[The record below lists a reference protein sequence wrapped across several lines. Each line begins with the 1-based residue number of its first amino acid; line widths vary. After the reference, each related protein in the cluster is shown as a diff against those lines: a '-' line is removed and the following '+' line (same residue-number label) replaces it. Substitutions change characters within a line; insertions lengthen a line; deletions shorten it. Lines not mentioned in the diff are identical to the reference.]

1 MVGLHFHN
9 KMWLYTIFTL
19 GCLSTLATS
28 QSNYDKQAPS
38 IIFDPEDEGVLP
50 AFGTLNGSVTDLDTL
65 PATIMLK
72 KTKAVLSCAAGYLNV
87 DMEFDKP
94 FYGIVYADFDRNSAC
109 KITGDGATSSQIKL
123 PLKGCGTL
131 QSPARVFTNNIIVRF
146 HPSFEIVGDEVITII
161 CRYPPPIVP
170 PPVLPGPLILPP
182 AEEIRSLAPLREFEI
197 LLIICAI
204 IFLALMLLGIGC
216 SYYCLKRRNIKV
228 VKRRPASTLGSEIT
242 KISEPISMFD
252 GLKIPR
258 AHAEDTSGSEE
269 MTESVRSEM
278 CSDIVS
284 TASEDDITSAY
295 SDTPFELPEGAV
307 FAQLHAPPIPGFD
320 VKTKVKKGQAP
331 MFSDVESNATS
342 ESELVL
348 RAQEQYLTTILERT
362 DTTTLE
368 TLERI
373 RRAEAQA
380 GPPPVHARVRVV
392 NKAGVSDH
400 SELESESEYSQ
411 ISDYYQEKVRLATAE
426 QTNFTLGLQDSGLL
440 RQQEEEEEMKR
451 EEKVRQERIKLE
463 EEIRMSRSNQ
473 QQQLDE
479 DVRMSRMNQQ
489 TTHHQDHQE
498 RQERHLHQEQHHH
511 EQHLHQEH
519 LHQEHHQQQRLHQ
532 EHHQQQGLH
541 QGHHQ
546 QQRLNQEHLHQ
557 QDHRQ
562 RQHRTQVEHHQN
574 VVASDL
580 ITPVI
585 LERATATMRVSPPK
599 NNFDVLIRV
608 LEEPDYLGGGTEIDD
623 DVSSVHSVLTEEERF
638 RLREVIMTDER
649 IQTILKE
656 THTTEKMLML
666 KDYRKIEQAI
676 HPQKW
681 DVLIRIIDNA
691 DQAAAR
697 RSSMDDKSSVTTY
710 GGRKTTGSSVTAQEM
725 RSMSEVMVDYGYKDN
740 QSGYSGRS
748 SDYTQAV
755 GSTADRSGTEIMET
769 DHYIEAAAATVA
781 ASSATF
787 FHQSDTATYREE
799 RR

>member
-1 MVGLHFHN
+1 MGVSVSQKAQHVLLTKTKKNTVNFKKTKSFRASRGALMAN
-9 KMWLYTIFTL
+9 SPTMWWFFVLFL
-19 GCLSTLATS
+19 GQALA
-28 QSNYDKQAPS
+28 QSNYEKQAPS
-38 IIFDPEDEGVLP
+38 ITYELDDEGVLP
-50 AFGTLNGSVTDLDTL
+50 AFGTLNGSVTELDTL
-65 PATIMLK
+65 NATIMLK
-72 KTKAVLSCAAGYLNV
+72 KTKAELNCGAGYLNV
-87 DMEFDKP
+87 KMTFDKP

-109 KITGDGATSSQIKL
+109 KITGDGATSATINL

-170 PPVLPGPLILPP
+170 PPVLPGPLVLP
-182 AEEIRSLAPLREFEI
+182 AVEEIRSLSPLREFEI
-197 LLIICAI
+197 LMIICAI
-204 IFLALMLLGIGC
+204 IFLGLLLLGIGC
-216 SYYCLKRRNIKV
+216 SYYCLKRRNVKI

-242 KISEPISMFD
+242 KISEPISVFD

-269 MTESVRSEM
+269 MTESVRSEVP
-278 CSDIVS
+278 SDVIS
-284 TASEDDITSAY
+284 TASEDDLTSAY
-295 SDTPFELPEGAV
+295 SDASFRIPEGAV
-307 FAQLHAPPIPGFD
+307 FAQLHAPPAPGFD
-320 VKTKVKKGQAP
+320 IKTKVKKGGASII
-331 MFSDVESNATS
+331 SDVESTATS
-342 ESELVL
+342 ESEMVL

-373 RRAEAQA
+373 RKAEAQA

-426 QTNFTLGLQDSGLL
+426 QTSFTLGLQDSGLL
-440 RQQEEEEEMKR
+440 RQQEEDEEMKR
-451 EEKVRQERIKLE
+451 EEKVRQERMKLE
-463 EEIRMSRSNQ
+463 EEIKMSRSNQ
-473 QQQLDE
+473 KQQQLDE
-479 DVRMSRMNQQ
+479 DVRMARMHQQ
-489 TTHHQDHQE
+489 Q
-498 RQERHLHQEQHHH
+498 
-511 EQHLHQEH
+511 H
-519 LHQEHHQQQRLHQ
+519 LHQEHHQQHLHQ
-532 EHHQQQGLH
+532 EHHQQH
-541 QGHHQ
+541 I
-546 QQRLNQEHLHQ
+546 Q
-557 QDHRQ
+557 QDHRP
-562 RQHRTQVEHHQN
+562 RHHRTEVEHHQN

-608 LEEPDYLGGGTEIDD
+608 LEEPDYLGGGTEIED

-656 THTTEKMLML
+656 THTTEKMLQL
-666 KDYRKIEQAI
+666 KDYRQIEQVI

-691 DQAAAR
+691 DQTAAR
-697 RSSMDDKSSVTTY
+697 RSSMDDKSSTTTY
-710 GGRKTTGSSVTAQEM
+710 GGRKTTGSSVTAQEL
-725 RSMSEVMVDYGYKDN
+725 RSMTEVMVDYGYNDN
-740 QSGYSGRS
+740 RSGYSGRS

-787 FHQSDTATYREE
+787 FHQTDTATYREE

>member
-1 MVGLHFHN
+1 MG
-9 KMWLYTIFTL
+9 
-19 GCLSTLATS
+19 
-28 QSNYDKQAPS
+28 
-38 IIFDPEDEGVLP
+38 
-50 AFGTLNGSVTDLDTL
+50 
-65 PATIMLK
+65 
-72 KTKAVLSCAAGYLNV
+72 
-87 DMEFDKP
+87 
-94 FYGIVYADFDRNSAC
+94 
-109 KITGDGATSSQIKL
+109 SQIKL

-131 QSPARVFTNNIIVRF
+131 QGPARVFTNNIIVRF

-170 PPVLPGPLILPP
+170 PPVLPGPLVLP
-182 AEEIRSLAPLREFEI
+182 AVEEIRSLAPLREFEI
-197 LLIICAI
+197 LMIICAI
-204 IFLALMLLGIGC
+204 IFLGLLLLGIGC
-216 SYYCLKRRNIKV
+216 SYYCLKRRNVKI

-269 MTESVRSEM
+269 MTESVRSE
-278 CSDIVS
+278 IVS
-284 TASEDDITSAY
+284 DVVSTESEPDITSCY
-295 SDTPFELPEGAV
+295 SDASFALPQGTV
-307 FAQLHAPPIPGFD
+307 FAQLHVPPAPGFD
-320 VKTKVKKGQAP
+320 VKTKVKRDHAG
-331 MFSDVESNATS
+331 MYSDVESTATS

-362 DTTTLE
+362 ETNTLE

-440 RQQEEEEEMKR
+440 RQQEEDEEMKR
-451 EEKVRQERIKLE
+451 EEKVRQERMKLE
-463 EEIRMSRSNQ
+463 EEIKMSRSNQQ

-479 DVRMSRMNQQ
+479 DVRMARMNQQ
-489 TTHHQDHQE
+489 TRLHQDH
-498 RQERHLHQEQHHH
+498 QERHLHQEHHH
-511 EQHLHQEH
+511 QEHHQQH
-519 LHQEHHQQQRLHQ
+519 LHQEHHQQHI
-532 EHHQQQGLH
+532 
-541 QGHHQ
+541 
-546 QQRLNQEHLHQ
+546 Q
-557 QDHRQ
+557 QDHRP
-562 RQHRTQVEHHQN
+562 RHHRTEVEHHQN

-608 LEEPDYLGGGTEIDD
+608 LEEPNYLGGGTEIED

-656 THTTEKMLML
+656 THTTEKMLQL
-666 KDYRKIEQAI
+666 KDYRKIEQVI

-691 DQAAAR
+691 DQTAAR
-697 RSSMDDKSSVTTY
+697 RSSMDDKSSTTTY
-710 GGRKTTGSSVTAQEM
+710 GGRKTTGSSVTAQEL
-725 RSMSEVMVDYGYKDN
+725 RSMTEVMVDYGYNDN
-740 QSGYSGRS
+740 RSGYSGRS

-755 GSTADRSGTEIMET
+755 GSTAKRSGIEIMET

-787 FHQSDTATYREE
+787 FHQTDTATYREE

>member
-38 IIFDPEDEGVLP
+38 IIFDPEDEGLLP
-50 AFGTLNGSVTDLDTL
+50 AFGTLNGSVTELDTL

-72 KTKAVLSCAAGYLNV
+72 KTKAELKCGDGYLNV
-87 DMEFDKP
+87 DMDFDKP
-94 FYGIVYADFDRNSAC
+94 FYGIVYPDFDRNSAC
-109 KITGDGATSSQIKL
+109 KITGDGATSAQIKL

-170 PPVLPGPLILPP
+170 PPVLPGPLVLPP

-269 MTESVRSEM
+269 MTESVRSEI
-278 CSDIVS
+278 CSEVIS

-307 FAQLHAPPIPGFD
+307 FAQLHAPPVPGFD

-331 MFSDVESNATS
+331 MFSDVESTATS

-362 DTTTLE
+362 ETNTLE

-440 RQQEEEEEMKR
+440 RQQEEDEEMKR
-451 EEKVRQERIKLE
+451 EEKVRQERMKLE
-463 EEIRMSRSNQ
+463 EEIKMSRSNQ
-473 QQQLDE
+473 QQLQLDE
-479 DVRMSRMNQQ
+479 DVRMARMNQQ
-489 TTHHQDHQE
+489 TRLHQDH
-498 RQERHLHQEQHHH
+498 QERHLHQEHHHH

-519 LHQEHHQQQRLHQ
+519 HQQQHLHQEHHQQHLHQ
-532 EHHQQQGLH
+532 EHHQQH
-541 QGHHQ
+541 VQ
-546 QQRLNQEHLHQ
+546 QDHRQHIQ

-562 RQHRTQVEHHQN
+562 RHHRTEVEHHQN

-608 LEEPDYLGGGTEIDD
+608 LEEPDYLGGGTEIED

-656 THTTEKMLML
+656 THTTEKMLQL
-666 KDYRKIEQAI
+666 KDYRKIEQVI

-691 DQAAAR
+691 DQTAAR
-697 RSSMDDKSSVTTY
+697 RSSMDDKSSTTTY
-710 GGRKTTGSSVTAQEM
+710 GGRKTTGSSVTAQEL
-725 RSMSEVMVDYGYKDN
+725 RSMTEVMVDYGYNDN
-740 QSGYSGRS
+740 RSGYSGRS

-787 FHQSDTATYREE
+787 FHQSEAATYREE